1 MEISDSSSDDSL
13 SFEEQIHLDTLS
25 ALAANTI
32 TTRLKEKM
40 KTGLKSNVDTD
51 NDFEDNADISCEAG
65 AQFALNQKP
74 LFDVLDTCN
83 SSRGFYLFSSIDH
96 QTSENEAIQE
106 DDKNCRSGYKD
117 ENAERKEKIIQLA
130 SSLQCNIQPNSC
142 YVTLNQHKSL
152 QRMGS
157 NARKDSEEEIMKK
170 SVITDDFERKETIPP
185 YEEGLR
191 QMKKKR
197 RLEREKT
204 KGKNW
209 FQMPAPEM
217 TEERKHDL
225 SILQMRKAL
234 DPKRFYKGN
243 DIKAL
248 PRYFQFGEVVETP
261 ADFYHARIPKKH
273 RKATIV
279 DELLADVETRKYN
292 KRKYTEIQEAKRKNL
307 GPYRHMKRLKKK
319 KH

>member
-1 MEISDSSSDDSL
+1 MAEISYWSSSTV
-13 SFEEQIHLDTLS
+13 E
-25 ALAANTI
+25 
-32 TTRLKEKM
+32 
-40 KTGLKSNVDTD
+40 
-51 NDFEDNADISCEAG
+51 
-65 AQFALNQKP
+65 P
-74 LFDVLDTCN
+74 
-83 SSRGFYLFSSIDH
+83 GFYLSSHTH
-96 QTSENEAIQE
+96 QPTSVNKAAQG
-106 DDKNCRSGYKD
+106 DNCTSRSGNKD
-117 ENAERKEKIIQLA
+117 ENAERKEKTIQLS
-130 SSLQCNIQPNSC
+130 SSLQCNIQSDSC
-142 YVTLNQHKSL
+142 YVTLNWDKNLEGISHANINQAK
-152 QRMGS
+152 
-157 NARKDSEEEIMKK
+157 KDTEEELMKK
-170 SVITDDFERKETIPP
+170 SVITDDFERKETIPS

-191 QMKKKR
+191 QIKKKR

-225 SILQMRKAL
+225 TILQMRKAL

-261 ADFYHARIPKKH
+261 ADFYHARIPKKQ
-273 RKATIV
+273 RKSTIV

-307 GPYRHMKRLKKK
+307 GPYKHMKRLKKK